1 MAGVTGVVMT
11 LSLILMI
18 SSATELIRFAFNCL
32 KLTFFKLFEGF
43 CIDEGAVFLTQLLI
57 LCICHWSLWT
67 KIFLLRAAV
76 VYFWSETL
84 IQKFMSQQLKSL
96 QKVLYEVSL
105 SDVVFNIFFYAGDP
119 TLRLFGSLTICLLS
133 SLAALLCM
141 ALGNYSFYCVSNY
154 IINEKFK
161 KLLSDMK

>member
-32 KLTFFKLFEGF
+32 KLTFFKLFESL

-96 QKVLYEVSL
+96 QKVLL
-105 SDVVFNIFFYAGDP
+105 HNISKVDGKCHCLMLCLIYSSMQEILLWDLLVHSPFVC
-119 TLRLFGSLTICLLS
+119 CLLW
-133 SLAALLCM
+133 LPCCAWHWVITH
-141 ALGNYSFYCVSNY
+141 FIVSA
-154 IINEKFK
+154 IT
-161 KLLSDMK
+161 